1 MAKFFNQW
9 ERGKEELKNVYEI
22 MSLIDGKVSIED
34 FSFTNNER
42 AVS

>member
-1 MAKFFNQW
+1 MR

-34 FSFTNNER
+34 KRFFIY
-42 AVS
+42 

>member
-34 FSFTNNER
+34 KRFFIY
-42 AVS
+42 

>member
-22 MSLIDGKVSIED
+22 MSLIDEKVSVED
-34 FSFTNNER
+34 KRFFIY
-42 AVS
+42 

>member
-1 MAKFFNQW
+1 MANFFNQW

-34 FSFTNNER
+34 KRFFIY
-42 AVS
+42 